1 MFEKDN
7 ELLKI
12 ENLRISFKTPS
23 GTFAAVKDVSFEVTK
38 HHIMGLVGESGC
50 GKSVTTLSIM
60 KLLPSTA
67 ICEGIIDFMGVDINQ
82 MKEPIIRE
90 LRGDDIS
97 MIFQE
102 PLSSLNPLWKV
113 GKQIDE
119 NLKIHT
125 SLDKRER
132 YAKVLDIMNDVGLPD
147 VENLYHKYP
156 HELSGGMRQRIGI
169 AIAIACKPKLIIAD
183 EPTTALDVT
192 IQAQILEL
200 LKAINRTK
208 GSSIIFISHDLGV
221 IKEICSDVCVMY
233 AGYIVEKAPVETL
246 FKSPK
251 HPYTMG
257 LINSIPTADSKG
269 KKLFDIPGK
278 VPSITDNLPGCPFE
292 PRCSFK
298 TTRCS
303 QEFPRFHR
311 IEEGHESRCFF
322 VGDFE

>member
-12 ENLRISFKTPS
+12 KNLQISFNTPS
-23 GTFAAVKDVSFEVTK
+23 GTFPAVKDVSFEVNR
-38 HHIMGLVGESGC
+38 HHIMGIVGESGC
-50 GKSVTTLSIM
+50 GKSVTSLSIM
-60 KLLPSTA
+60 KLLPSNAVCKGTIEFLGA
-67 ICEGIIDFMGVDINQ
+67 DINR
-82 MKEPIIRE
+82 MEEKRIRE

-102 PLSSLNPLWKV
+102 PLTSLNPLWKV

-119 NLKIHT
+119 NLKMHT
-125 SLDKRER
+125 ALDKKGR
-132 YAKVLDIMNDVGLPD
+132 YQEVLDIMKDVGLPD
-147 VENLYHKYP
+147 TENLYHKYP

-200 LKAINRTK
+200 LKEINATK

-221 IKEICSDVCVMY
+221 IKEICQEVCVMY
-233 AGYIVEKAPVETL
+233 AGYIVEKASVHKL
-246 FKSPK
+246 FEAPK

-257 LINSIPTADSKG
+257 LIKSIPTTASKG
-269 KKLFDIPGK
+269 KRLFDIPGK
-278 VPSITDNLPGCPFE
+278 VPSITDTIPGCPFE
-292 PRCSFK
+292 PRCPYK
-298 TTRCS
+298 KPRCA
-303 QEFPRFHR
+303 QEFPEFHP
-311 IEEGHESRCFF
+311 IDEGHDSRCFF
-322 VGDFE
+322 AGDF

>member
-1 MFEKDN
+1 MFDKDK

-12 ENLRISFKTPS
+12 EKLQISFKTAA
-23 GTFAAVKDVSFEVTK
+23 GTFAAVKDVSFK
-38 HHIMGLVGESGC
+38 LNRHHIMGLVGESGC

-60 KLLPSTA
+60 KLLPSNA
-67 ICEGIIDFMGVDINQ
+67 ICTGTIDFMGSDINR
-82 MKEPIIRE
+82 MEEDVIRE

-102 PLSSLNPLWKV
+102 PLTSLNPLWKV
-113 GKQIDE
+113 GRQIDE
-119 NLKIHT
+119 NLKMHT
-125 SLDKRER
+125 QMDRKER
-132 YAKVLDIMNDVGLPD
+132 YREVLNIMNDVGLPD
-147 VENLYHKYP
+147 VAHLYHKYP

-221 IKEICSDVCVMY
+221 IREICSDVCVMY
-233 AGYIVEKAPVETL
+233 AGYIVEKAPVERL
-246 FKSPK
+246 FESPK

-257 LINSIPTADSKG
+257 LIKSIPTTTSKG
-269 KKLFDIPGK
+269 KRLFDIPGK
-278 VPSITDNLPGCPFE
+278 VPSITDTLPGCPFE

-298 TTRCS
+298 RDRCA
-303 QEFPRFHR
+303 QEFPKSKI

-322 VGDFE
+322 AGDFK